1 MELEFG
7 PEYDEFRA
15 EVRNFCNTLGKKT
28 QHGSIRLG
36 EYRPTQE
43 MVEWQ
48 ATLIEHGYAARTI
61 PKEYGGF
68 GAKPDIVKSLIISE
82 EFVRSGTRGGIQNQ
96 GISMLVPTLLEVGTE
111 EQKKKYIRATIYGD
125 IVWCQGYSEPGSG
138 SDLASL
144 KTKGVVD
151 GDNFVVNGQ
160 KVWTSSA
167 QFSDMCFI
175 LVRTEPDAAKH
186 HGISYLLM
194 DMEDPGIEI
203 RPLVTMTGEAFF
215 NEMFLNDVK
224 IPVDSIVGK
233 RGEGWR
239 IANVTLKYERGM
251 IANPGASAS
260 GIRGVADMMHEE
272 TLSGVRAIDLP
283 VYRDRLLK
291 LQARSL
297 ANKYHGLRL
306 LSNDINKESTGVE
319 GLIVKLSAT
328 YLSYDIYSLAVD
340 VMGEFGTL
348 YDGSVYQ
355 RKKDW
360 MRQYISS
367 FMGIIGGGTAQI
379 QKNVISERGL
389 GLPREPLVKL
399 DKSGWELLRKK

>member
-1 MELEFG
+1 MELNFG
-7 PEYDEFRA
+7 SEYDDFRA
-15 EVRNFCNTLGKKT
+15 EVRDFCNTKGKQT
-28 QHGSIRLG
+28 QRSSMRLG
-36 EYRPTQE
+36 EHRPTQE
-43 MVEWQ
+43 VLDWQ
-48 ATLIEHGYAARTI
+48 ATLIDHGYAARTI
-61 PKEYGGF
+61 PKQYGGY
-68 GAKPDIVKSLIISE
+68 GAEPDIVKSLIISE

-111 EQKKKYIRATIYGD
+111 AQRQKYIRATIFGD

-144 KTKGVVD
+144 KTKAVVD
-151 GDNFVVNGQ
+151 GENFIVNGQ

-194 DMEDPGIEI
+194 SMDDPGIEV

-215 NEMFLNDVK
+215 NELFLSDVK
-224 IPVDSIVGK
+224 VPVENIVGE
-233 RGEGWR
+233 RGEGWHV
-239 IANVTLKYERGM
+239 ANVTLKYERGM

-260 GIRGVADMMHEE
+260 GIRGLAELMEEE
-272 TLSGVRAIDLP
+272 TISGVRAIDLP

-291 LQARSL
+291 LQGRSL

-306 LSNDINKESTGVE
+306 LSNSINQESTGVE

-328 YLSYDIYSLAVD
+328 YLSYDIHSLALD
-340 VMGEFGTL
+340 VLGEFGTL
-348 YDGSVYQ
+348 YDGSAYQ
-355 RKKDW
+355 RHKDW
-360 MRQYISS
+360 MRQYIST

-399 DKSGWELLRKK
+399 DKNGWELLRK